1 MKLITPLSLP
11 DQQDGVGVAV
21 EVQAAERVG
30 QQQREGAAE
39 ERHPGEHHQPVRGE
53 EQEVQRLRRR
63 RSGWRQ

>member
-1 MKLITPLSLP
+1 MKLITPPSLP

-30 QQQREGAAE
+30 QQRREGAAE

-53 EQEVQRLRRR
+53 EQQEAQRLR
-63 RSGWRQ
+63 WRQ